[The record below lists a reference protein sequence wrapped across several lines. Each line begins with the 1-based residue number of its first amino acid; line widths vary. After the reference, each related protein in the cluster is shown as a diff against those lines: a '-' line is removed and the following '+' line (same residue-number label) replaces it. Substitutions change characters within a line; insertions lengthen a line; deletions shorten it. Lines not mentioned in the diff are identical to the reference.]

1 MVLSFLN
8 QFLDSKFFNDPTPGH
23 ESIRLILLIIVIYG
37 GILIGLIASCIYMR
51 DTKQGST
58 LSKEQRAEMELHRKK
73 SVQFQT
79 EFEFEKRKTTKKVG
93 VRQRSKSEF
102 EVSQSSFGDCIV
114 DTLSGKFTPISKTK
128 LKHINSS
135 SSQKLIGSSTEESS
149 GDGRREGV
157 LQPLEAMNSL
167 DENNVPSEC
176 GNSSNHNL
184 GGQPFMGNGMKIN
197 KFSADEIDRLL
208 DDGNTPDINIDC
220 RPVSQNSMLPPS
232 TTCI

>member
-1 MVLSFLN
+1 MYLECNFWPKKNLTPEPLKLTKFRRRTKIVERTVVSFLN

-114 DTLSGKFTPISKTK
+114 DTGACWKYHRLFLKIFKIRFFVYFKNYFGKMLKFTVCS
-128 LKHINSS
+128 
-135 SSQKLIGSSTEESS
+135 
-149 GDGRREGV
+149 
-157 LQPLEAMNSL
+157 
-167 DENNVPSEC
+167 
-176 GNSSNHNL
+176 
-184 GGQPFMGNGMKIN
+184 
-197 KFSADEIDRLL
+197 
-208 DDGNTPDINIDC
+208 
-220 RPVSQNSMLPPS
+220 
-232 TTCI
+232 